1 MRIDG
6 FVNVICVEEYLLS
19 GKGKKNKV
27 GVVDPLP
34 IIIPTTITTNIFIIF
49 I

>member
-27 GVVDPLP
+27 G
-34 IIIPTTITTNIFIIF
+34 IISSPKILSYYYYY
-49 I
+49 